1 MKQIGERTE
10 PLVVYREGDRVWEEE
25 FPVTVYEDGETAVS
39 IDVAQRW
46 EKRHQHYLDL
56 AGSGALP
63 QPTSISPED
72 EDGDGVTWN
81 LDEPVLR
88 PLIVY
93 HEGERY
99 WMEDFPVYLASDGD
113 FLPSEATMDQ
123 WEERHRHYRELAERG
138 ELPEPSGTAPADSH
152 EAAGA

>member
-1 MKQIGERTE
+1 MKQIDERAE
-10 PLVVYREGDRVWEEE
+10 PLVVYRDGDRVWREE
-25 FPVTVYEDGETAVS
+25 FPVIIAEDGELLLSTETAL
-39 IDVAQRW
+39 QLERRM
-46 EKRHQHYLDL
+46 KHFLKL
-56 AGSGALP
+56 ADRGELPEPSGMA
-63 QPTSISPED
+63 PED

-138 ELPEPSGTAPADSH
+138 ELPEPSKTLPADSH